1 MMWPTP
7 CNHASPPL
15 RHVPRKYESKLYQ
28 SSLLKSFESATS
40 QQLIWGPLTE
50 NVPLSALNTYNS
62 VHALKVTINQCK
74 HPLQNWILCFSKIK
88 CQVTEI
94 TSPLERLSV
103 LYYYYYFY
111 YYYCYYCL
119 ISLLLGC
126 VCVFCLNVCL
136 YHVSAVFKGA
146 RRGHQLP
153 WTGVLDEWSSGF
165 CALNLGPL
173 EEQQV
178 LLMAEL
184 SLQPPPP
191 QKICRT
197 KGHRERSGTTF
208 KYLAVVQNT
217 HRSSC
222 YVLYCCLYCCG
233 GKINPTKT
241 IKETEVYLDL
251 WFRKDHSLSQQK
263 GLDVSL

>member
-1 MMWPTP
+1 MVWIADINCQDLESPRRRIFALAYEGFFFPRWGCWGRKTHPKWGQPKWGQLHTKGVSESEWKGERWLSIAFIALCFLTVHMMWPTP

-136 YHVSAVFKGA
+136 
-146 RRGHQLP
+146 
-153 WTGVLDEWSSGF
+153 
-165 CALNLGPL
+165 
-173 EEQQV
+173 
-178 LLMAEL
+178 
-184 SLQPPPP
+184 
-191 QKICRT
+191 
-197 KGHRERSGTTF
+197 RST
-208 KYLAVVQNT
+208 
-217 HRSSC
+217 R
-222 YVLYCCLYCCG
+222 
-233 GKINPTKT
+233 I
-241 IKETEVYLDL
+241 
-251 WFRKDHSLSQQK
+251 
-263 GLDVSL
+263 